1 MHAITEGDMLQTTQE
16 LLKCGRR
23 SDFSDRRKT
32 PEILLFYQAVELS
45 ENWFVV
51 IGIAPSCNTVPRYL

>member
-1 MHAITEGDMLQTTQE
+1 MLQTTQE